1 MSFRPA
7 VENARPGSRD
17 LSLRWVAVT
26 VFILSSTLNYLDRN
40 LIAVLAPLILAE
52 FQLKQTGFGL
62 LISAFSFAYA
72 GSSLLVGW
80 FLDRVGINRGISAA
94 VGWWSAAAVGS
105 GLVRTLPGL
114 TFCRVALGIGEAA
127 GVPAVGKLNGL
138 YLKAEERAMGAALN
152 QVGLSLGAILAPLWI
167 GVAYRYSWRAPF
179 VVVGLLGFLWI
190 PLWLWVNRLIRPAF
204 GSNGGTI
211 AKSIGPE
218 CRADQYRWMPD
229 PATAGFRLL
238 LDRKL
243 ILLVV
248 ANVLWM
254 GAYSLWSNWITL
266 YLTKVQGLTL
276 KQSAAYVWIPPLVSN
291 AGGFFGG
298 WLSQKWMRRGSEAVA
313 ARCRAVAWSA
323 AGMLVTLLLP
333 FASDAVSATAV
344 ISLSFFFALAG
355 SVNIYAI
362 PIDLYGPARSGLAI
376 STLVFAFGVLQ
387 TLISP
392 LIGYLADHHL
402 YTAVVWIVTV
412 PPLLTILV
420 LRSLEKLHREHEAQ

>member
-7 VENARPGSRD
+7 VGNTRPGSRD

-26 VFILSSTLNYLDRN
+26 IFILSSTLNYLDRN

-52 FQLKQTGFGL
+52 FQFKQTGFGF

-80 FLDRVGINRGISAA
+80 FLDRVGINRGISVA

-114 TFCRVALGIGEAA
+114 TLCRVALGIGEAA
-127 GVPAVGKLNGL
+127 GIPAVGKLNGL

-167 GVAYRYSWRAPF
+167 GVAYQYSWRAPF

-190 PLWLWVNRLIRPAF
+190 PLWLWVNRIIRPAF
-204 GSNGGTI
+204 GSDGEYQWTPN
-211 AKSIGPE
+211 
-218 CRADQYRWMPD
+218 

-248 ANVLWM
+248 ANMLWM

-266 YLTKVQGLTL
+266 YLIKVQGLTL

-298 WLSQKWMRRGSEAVA
+298 WLSQKWMRHGSEAVA

-333 FASDAVSATAV
+333 LATDAVSATAV

-376 STLVFAFGVLQ
+376 ATLVFAFGVLQ

-392 LIGYLADHHL
+392 LIGYLADHRL

-420 LRSLEKLHREHEAQ
+420 LRSLEKLHREGAAQ

>member
-1 MSFRPA
+1 MAFSPA
-7 VENARPGSRD
+7 VENTRPGSREV
-17 LSLRWVAVT
+17 SLRWVAVT
-26 VFILSSTLNYLDRN
+26 IFILSSTLNYLDRN
-40 LIAVLAPLILAE
+40 LIAVLAPLILAD
-52 FQLKQTGFGL
+52 FQLKQTGFGF

-80 FLDRVGINRGISAA
+80 FLDRAGINRGISVA

-114 TFCRVALGIGEAA
+114 TLCRAALGIGEAA
-127 GVPAVGKLNGL
+127 GVPAVGKVNGL

-190 PLWLWVNRLIRPAF
+190 PLWLWVNRVIRPAF
-204 GSNGGTI
+204 GSDDANATTSPGL
-211 AKSIGPE
+211 
-218 CRADQYRWMPD
+218 QYEWKHE

-243 ILLVV
+243 MLLVL

-266 YLTKVQGLTL
+266 YLTNVQGLTL

-298 WLSQKWMRRGSEAVA
+298 WLSQRWMRRGGEAVA
-313 ARCRAVAWSA
+313 SRCRAVAWSA

-333 FASDAVSATAV
+333 LATGAVSATIV

-376 STLVFAFGVLQ
+376 ATLVFAFGVLQ
-387 TLISP
+387 TFISP
-392 LIGYLADHHL
+392 LIGYLADHRL
-402 YTAVVWIVTV
+402 YTAVVWLITI
-412 PPLLTILV
+412 PPLLTIFV
-420 LRSLEKLHREHEAQ
+420 LRSLQKRHGLLTAP